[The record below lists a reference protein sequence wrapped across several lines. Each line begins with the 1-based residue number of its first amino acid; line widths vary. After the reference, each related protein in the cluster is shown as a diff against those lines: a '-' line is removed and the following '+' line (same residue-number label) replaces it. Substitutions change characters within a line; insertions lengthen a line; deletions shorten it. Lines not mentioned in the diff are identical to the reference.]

1 MNKSKILIFLLAIL
15 MIVSISAVSA
25 ADIAD
30 SDDLSQAQDDSAP
43 LKVDEATDVQA
54 NDESTQSAET
64 GNDLAPLQASIDDK
78 GADELSVDKDVEKL
92 SKGNSSV
99 KIDPIENVTYG
110 NPVVVNYDIKNRS
123 SNVTVSICY
132 DDGDRQPAVDGAVY
146 VIGKENVTIT
156 NLTAGKYVIFI
167 WNNEDGNFTG
177 NSSEAFF
184 SVTKATPMFDVKAY
198 VDEFGII
205 EVNVT
210 TNKTAT
216 GEIGFKI
223 DNGQVMPY
231 PILNGTVNFAELTKY
246 DKGIHNVTVIYKG
259 DDNYKNASYND
270 TVTVEKDVP
279 VIENM
284 TAVVNEYGHIVVNA
298 NITKGATGNVI
309 LLFINPDDPDKN
321 ITVPI
326 PIGEN
331 GTIEY
336 SELEPFAKGYYN
348 VQIGYDG
355 DGNYYA
361 IAENAQADVNVTKT
375 APVIENIT
383 AVVDQ
388 YGDIVVNANI
398 TKGATGNV
406 TFLFINRGTDENM
419 TVPIE
424 IGANGT
430 IEYSEL
436 KPFAKGQY
444 GVYISY
450 DGDANYYAAH
460 AQAND
465 DVEVKKFA
473 PVLEVELGTIEGNIT
488 INVTAT
494 NNTVNG
500 PVNITIFDKD
510 GNLVRNVTK
519 EMFNGVV
526 EEFNLTGFAPNDYK
540 VRADFLG
547 SDYFYMAFAENVAKV
562 REQVDM
568 NVTVSV
574 NEYGQIVAV
583 ANFTKNATGIVE
595 FTVKNATGAI
605 IGYFNATIVNG
616 TAQFETRDVLPK
628 GNYTAVAYYF
638 GDDYY
643 KDIEVMGDKNATIAK
658 EYLEVTP
665 KVTVEGNQANIV
677 FTFSGN
683 ATGNATAFFLSY
695 GSNATFAI
703 KNGKVVIDEIFD
715 NGEQSV
721 LLTYDGDDKY
731 YGFYDVYAD
740 FYVKASSFIKVNP
753 VTVVYQNT
761 AKVTVT
767 LTDNNDG
774 KGNNPIANAEIV
786 ITLNG
791 KTYKGTTDAKGVAT
805 ISIPA
810 NLVPKA
816 YTAKVSYAGTNVTVG
831 DAENLKFTVKKATP
845 KVTAKKKT
853 FKKSK
858 KVKKYTITLK
868 DNKGK
873 AIKKAKVTIK
883 VGKKTFKAT
892 TNAKGKAVF
901 KLKKLTKKA
910 KYNAKITY
918 KGNKYFNKVTKKVK
932 ITIK

>member
-43 LKVDEATDVQA
+43 LEVDKSTDDVQA

-64 GNDLAPLQASIDDK
+64 GNDLAPLQTSIDDK

-99 KIDPIENVTYG
+99 TIDSIKNVTYG
-110 NPVVVNYDIKNRS
+110 EPVVVNYDIVNRS
-123 SNVTVSICY
+123 SNVTVTISY
-132 DDGDRQPAVDGAVY
+132 DDGDIEPDVEGAVCN
-146 VIGKENVTIT
+146 IEDNKVTIT
-156 NLTAGKYVIFI
+156 NLTAGKYVIIIF
-167 WNNEDGNFTG
+167 NNEDGNYTG
-177 NSSEAFF
+177 NSTAAFF
-184 SVTKATPMFDVKAY
+184 SVTKATPIFDVKAY

-205 EVNVT
+205 EANVT
-210 TNKTAT
+210 TNKDAT
-216 GEIGFKI
+216 GKVGFKI
-223 DNGQVMPY
+223 DDNEVSY
-231 PILNGTVNFAELTKY
+231 YDIINGTVQCGELTNKY
-246 DKGIHNVTVIYKG
+246 DKGTHNVTVIYKG
-259 DDNYKNASYND
+259 DDNYKNASYN
-270 TVTVEKDVP
+270 TTVEIKKDVP

-309 LLFINPDDPDKN
+309 FLFINPDDPDKN
-321 ITVPI
+321 KTVSI

-336 SELEPFAKGYYN
+336 NELTPFAKGKYN
-348 VQIGYDG
+348 VQIGYAG
-355 DGNYYA
+355 DDNYYA
-361 IAENAQADVNVTKT
+361 IAENAQDDVNVTK
-375 APVIENIT
+375 
-383 AVVDQ
+383 D
-388 YGDIVVNANI
+388 
-398 TKGATGNV
+398 
-406 TFLFINRGTDENM
+406 
-419 TVPIE
+419 VP
-424 IGANGT
+424 
-430 IEYSEL
+430 
-436 KPFAKGQY
+436 
-444 GVYISY
+444 
-450 DGDANYYAAH
+450 D
-460 AQAND
+460 
-465 DVEVKKFA
+465 
-473 PVLEVELGTIEGNIT
+473 LEVELRNLEGNIT

-500 PVNITIFDKD
+500 QVNITISDKN
-510 GNLVRNVTK
+510 GKNVRNVTK
-519 EMFNGVV
+519 EMVNGVV
-526 EEFNLTGFAPNDYK
+526 EEFNLTGFAPNDYL

-547 SDYFYMAFAENVAKV
+547 SKDFYMAFAVNETYV
-562 REQVDM
+562 REDVDM

-583 ANFTKNATGIVE
+583 ANFTKNATGIVK
-595 FTVKNATGAI
+595 FTVKNATDAI

-616 TAQFETRDVLPK
+616 TAQFETSDVLPK
-628 GNYTAVAYYF
+628 GNYTVEAYYF

-643 KDIEVMGDKNATIAK
+643 AQLLKPGDKNATIAK

-703 KNGKVVIDEIFD
+703 KNGTVVIDQDFD
-715 NGEQSV
+715 NGQQSV
-721 LLTYDGDDKY
+721 LLTYDGDNNY
-731 YGFYDVYAD
+731 YGFYEVYAD

-753 VTVVYQNT
+753 VTVVYQNN
-761 AKVTVT
+761 AIVTVT
-767 LTDNNDG
+767 LTDNNDDR

-791 KTYKGTTDAKGVAT
+791 KTYKGTTNAKGVAT

-831 DAENLKFTVKKATP
+831 DAEDLKFTVKKATP

-910 KYNAKITY
+910 KYNAKVTY

>member
-43 LKVDEATDVQA
+43 LEVDEATDVQA

-64 GNDLAPLQASIDDK
+64 GNDLAPLQTSIDDK

-99 KIDPIENVTYG
+99 TIDSIKNVTYG
-110 NPVVVNYDIKNRS
+110 EPVVVKYNIDNRS
-123 SNVTVSICY
+123 SNVTVSVRY
-132 DDGDRQPAVDGAVY
+132 NDGGLQPTVEGAVCD
-146 VIGKENVTIT
+146 IKDNNVTIT

-167 WNNEDGNFTG
+167 FNNEDSNYTA
-177 NSSEAFF
+177 NSTYAFF
-184 SVTKATPMFDVKAY
+184 NVTKATPMFDVKAY

-205 EVNVT
+205 EANVT
-210 TNKTAT
+210 TNKDAT
-216 GEIGFKI
+216 GQIGFKI
-223 DNGQVMPY
+223 DNSEVMPY
-231 PILNGTVNFAELTKY
+231 DIINGTVNFAELTKY
-246 DKGIHNVTVIYKG
+246 DKGTHNVTVIYNG
-259 DDNYKNASYND
+259 DKNYKNASFKG
-270 TVTVEKDVP
+270 TVEVTKDVP

-284 TAVVNEYGHIVVNA
+284 TAVV
-298 NITKGATGNVI
+298 
-309 LLFINPDDPDKN
+309 
-321 ITVPI
+321 
-326 PIGEN
+326 
-331 GTIEY
+331 
-336 SELEPFAKGYYN
+336 
-348 VQIGYDG
+348 
-355 DGNYYA
+355 
-361 IAENAQADVNVTKT
+361 
-375 APVIENIT
+375 
-383 AVVDQ
+383 DQ
-388 YGDIVVNANI
+388 YGAIVVNANI

-406 TFLFINRGTDENM
+406 TFYFFNSTGGNL
-419 TVPIE
+419 TVSIE
-424 IGANGT
+424 IGENGT
-430 IEYSEL
+430 LEYSEL
-436 KPFAKGQY
+436 EPFPKGKYNVQI
-444 GVYISY
+444 GY
-450 DGDANYYAAH
+450 DGDANYYAVAH
-460 AQAND
+460 NAKA
-465 DVEVKKFA
+465 DVDVTKDF
-473 PVLEVELGTIEGNIT
+473 PVLEIELGTGEGNIT

-494 NNTVNG
+494 NKTVNG
-500 PVNITIFDKD
+500 QVNITVFKD
-510 GNLVRNVTK
+510 GVVNRTEIKNMV
-519 EMFNGVV
+519 NGVV
-526 EEFNLTGFAPNDYK
+526 EEFNLTGFTPYDYK

-547 SDYFYMAFAENVAKV
+547 SDDFYMAFAENVAKV

-595 FTVKNATGAI
+595 FTVKNATDAI

-616 TAQFETRDVLPK
+616 TAQFETSDVLPK
-628 GNYTAVAYYF
+628 GNYTVEAYYF

-643 KDIEVMGDKNATIAK
+643 AQLLRLGDKNATIAK
-658 EYLEVTP
+658 EYLDVTA

-683 ATGNATAFFLSY
+683 ATGNATAFFLNY

-703 KNGKVVIDEIFD
+703 KNGTVVIDEIFD

-831 DAENLKFTVKKATP
+831 DAEDLKFTVKKATP

-853 FKKSK
+853 FKKSV

-910 KYNAKITY
+910 KYNAKVTY

>member
-1 MNKSKILIFLLAIL
+1 

-43 LKVDEATDVQA
+43 LEVDEATDVQA

-64 GNDLAPLQASIDDK
+64 GNDLAPLQTSIDDK

-99 KIDPIENVTYG
+99 TIDSIKNVTYG
-110 NPVVVNYDIKNRS
+110 EPVVVKYNIDNRS
-123 SNVTVSICY
+123 SNVTVSVCY
-132 DDGDRQPAVDGAVY
+132 NDGGLQPTVEGAVCD
-146 VIGKENVTIT
+146 IKDNNVTIT

-167 WNNEDGNFTG
+167 YNNEDSNYTA
-177 NSSEAFF
+177 NSTYAFF
-184 SVTKATPMFDVKAY
+184 NVTKATPMFDVKAY
-198 VDEFGII
+198 VDEHGII
-205 EVNVT
+205 VANVT

-216 GEIGFKI
+216 GEVGFKVDDSEI
-223 DNGQVMPY
+223 VPY
-231 PILNGTVNFAELTKY
+231 GITNGTVQCAELKVY
-246 DKGIHNVTVIYKG
+246 PKGTHNVTVIYKG
-259 DDNYKNASYND
+259 DDNYKNASYNT
-270 TVTVEKDVP
+270 TV
-279 VIENM
+279 VIDRD
-284 TAVVNEYGHIVVNA
+284 
-298 NITKGATGNVI
+298 
-309 LLFINPDDPDKN
+309 L
-321 ITVPI
+321 
-326 PIGEN
+326 
-331 GTIEY
+331 
-336 SELEPFAKGYYN
+336 
-348 VQIGYDG
+348 
-355 DGNYYA
+355 
-361 IAENAQADVNVTKT
+361 
-375 APVIENIT
+375 
-383 AVVDQ
+383 
-388 YGDIVVNANI
+388 
-398 TKGATGNV
+398 
-406 TFLFINRGTDENM
+406 
-419 TVPIE
+419 
-424 IGANGT
+424 
-430 IEYSEL
+430 
-436 KPFAKGQY
+436 
-444 GVYISY
+444 
-450 DGDANYYAAH
+450 
-460 AQAND
+460 
-465 DVEVKKFA
+465 
-473 PVLEVELGTIEGNIT
+473 PVLNLVLGTVEGNIT

-494 NNTVNG
+494 NNTVSG
-500 PVNITIFDKD
+500 QVNITIFDKN

-519 EMFNGVV
+519 EMRNGVV

-540 VRADFLG
+540 VWVDFLG
-547 SDYFYMAFAENVAKV
+547 SKDFYMAYAEDVAEV

-583 ANFTKNATGIVE
+583 ANLTKGATGIVE
-595 FTVKNATGAI
+595 FTVKNATGAM
-605 IGYFNATIVNG
+605 IGYFNVTVENS
-616 TAQFETRDVLPK
+616 TAQYETSVVLPK
-628 GNYTAVAYYF
+628 GNYTVQAYYF

-643 KDIEVMGDKNATIAK
+643 KDIEVYGDNATIAK

-683 ATGNATAFFLSY
+683 ATGNATAFFLNY

-703 KNGKVVIDEIFD
+703 KNGTVVIDEIFD

-731 YGFYDVYAD
+731 YGFYNVYAD

-831 DAENLKFTVKKATP
+831 DAEDLKFTVKKATP

-853 FKKSK
+853 FKKSV

-918 KGNKYFNKVTKKVK
+918 KGNSYFNKVTKKVK

>member
-1 MNKSKILIFLLAIL
+1 

-43 LKVDEATDVQA
+43 LEVDEATDVQA

-92 SKGNSSV
+92 SKKNSSV
-99 KIDPIENVTYG
+99 TIDPIDNVTYG
-110 NPVVVNYDIKNRS
+110 EPVVVKYNIDNRS
-123 SNVTVSICY
+123 SNVTASICY
-132 DDGDRQPAVDGAVY
+132 NDGGLQPPVEGAVCD
-146 VIGKENVTIT
+146 IKDNNVTIT
-156 NLTAGKYVIFI
+156 NLTAGKYVII
-167 WNNEDGNFTG
+167 IYNNEDGNYTG
-177 NSSEAFF
+177 NSTAAFF
-184 SVTKATPMFDVKAY
+184 NVTKATPQFDVKAY

-205 EVNVT
+205 EANVT
-210 TNKTAT
+210 TNKDAT
-216 GEIGFKI
+216 GKIGFKI
-223 DNGQVMPY
+223 DDNEVIPY
-231 PILNGTVNFAELTKY
+231 DIINGTVQCGEPTVYA
-246 DKGIHNVTVIYKG
+246 KGTHNVTVIYKG
-259 DDNYKNASYND
+259 DDNYKNASYN
-270 TVTVEKDVP
+270 TTVEVTKDVP

-284 TAVVNEYGHIVVNA
+284 TAVV
-298 NITKGATGNVI
+298 
-309 LLFINPDDPDKN
+309 
-321 ITVPI
+321 
-326 PIGEN
+326 
-331 GTIEY
+331 
-336 SELEPFAKGYYN
+336 
-348 VQIGYDG
+348 
-355 DGNYYA
+355 
-361 IAENAQADVNVTKT
+361 
-375 APVIENIT
+375 
-383 AVVDQ
+383 DQ
-388 YGDIVVNANI
+388 YGAIVVNANI

-406 TFLFINRGTDENM
+406 TFYFFNSTGGNL
-419 TVPIE
+419 TVSIE
-424 IGANGT
+424 IGENGT
-430 IEYSEL
+430 LEYSEL
-436 KPFAKGQY
+436 EPFPKGKYNVQI
-444 GVYISY
+444 GY
-450 DGDANYYAAH
+450 DGDANYYAVAYN
-460 AQAND
+460 AKA
-465 DVEVKKFA
+465 DVDVTKDF
-473 PVLEVELGTIEGNIT
+473 PVLEIELGTGEGNIT

-494 NNTVNG
+494 NKTVNG
-500 PVNITIFDKD
+500 QVNITVFKD
-510 GNLVRNVTK
+510 GVVNRTEIKNMV
-519 EMFNGVV
+519 NGVV
-526 EEFNLTGFAPNDYK
+526 EEFNLTGFTPYDYK

-547 SDYFYMAFAENVAKV
+547 SDDFYMAYTEGVAEV
-562 REQVDM
+562 REIVDM
-568 NVTVSV
+568 NLTAFVD
-574 NEYGQIVAV
+574 EYGQIRLVV
-583 ANFTKNATGIVE
+583 NLTKGANGTVEFIITNATGGNVTDLLAE
-595 FTVKNATGAI
+595 VQNS
-605 IGYFNATIVNG
+605 
-616 TAQFETRDVLPK
+616 TAESETKLVLPK
-628 GNYTAVAYYF
+628 GLYYIEANYS
-638 GDDYY
+638 GDSYY
-643 KDIEVMGDKNATIAK
+643 KDQSAFNNVTISK

-683 ATGNATAFFLSY
+683 ATGNATAFFLNY

-703 KNGKVVIDEIFD
+703 KNGTVVIDEIFD

-731 YGFYDVYAD
+731 YGFYNVYAD

-831 DAENLKFTVKKATP
+831 DAEDLKFTVKKATP

-853 FKKSK
+853 FKKSV

-892 TNAKGKAVF
+892 TSSKGKAVF

>member
-1 MNKSKILIFLLAIL
+1 

-92 SKGNSSV
+92 SKKNSSV
-99 KIDPIENVTYG
+99 TIDPIENVTYG
-110 NPVVVNYDIKNRS
+110 EPVVVNYDIVNRS
-123 SNVTVSICY
+123 SNVTVTISY
-132 DDGDRQPAVDGAVY
+132 DDGDIEPDVEGAVCN
-146 VIGKENVTIT
+146 IEDNKVTIT
-156 NLTAGKYVIFI
+156 NLTAGKYVIIIF
-167 WNNEDGNFTG
+167 NNEDGNYTG
-177 NSSEAFF
+177 NSTAAFF
-184 SVTKATPMFDVKAY
+184 SVTKATPIFDVKAY

-205 EVNVT
+205 EANVT
-210 TNKTAT
+210 TNKDAT
-216 GEIGFKI
+216 GKVGFKI
-223 DNGQVMPY
+223 DDNEVSY
-231 PILNGTVNFAELTKY
+231 YDIINGTVQCGELTNKY
-246 DKGIHNVTVIYKG
+246 DKGTHNVTVIYKG
-259 DDNYKNASYND
+259 DDNYKNASYN
-270 TVTVEKDVP
+270 TTVEIKKDVP

-309 LLFINPDDPDKN
+309 FLFINPDDPDKN
-321 ITVPI
+321 KTVSI

-336 SELEPFAKGYYN
+336 NELTPFAKGKYN
-348 VQIGYDG
+348 VQIGYAG
-355 DGNYYA
+355 DDNYYA
-361 IAENAQADVNVTKT
+361 IAENAQDDVNVTK
-375 APVIENIT
+375 
-383 AVVDQ
+383 D
-388 YGDIVVNANI
+388 
-398 TKGATGNV
+398 
-406 TFLFINRGTDENM
+406 
-419 TVPIE
+419 VP
-424 IGANGT
+424 
-430 IEYSEL
+430 
-436 KPFAKGQY
+436 
-444 GVYISY
+444 
-450 DGDANYYAAH
+450 D
-460 AQAND
+460 
-465 DVEVKKFA
+465 
-473 PVLEVELGTIEGNIT
+473 LEVELRNLEGNIT

-500 PVNITIFDKD
+500 QVNITISDKN
-510 GNLVRNVTK
+510 GKNVRNVTK
-519 EMFNGVV
+519 EMVNGVV
-526 EEFNLTGFAPNDYK
+526 EEFNLTGFAPNDYL

-547 SDYFYMAFAENVAKV
+547 SKDFYMAFAVNETYV
-562 REQVDM
+562 REDVDM

-583 ANFTKNATGIVE
+583 ANFTKNATGIVK
-595 FTVKNATGAI
+595 FTVKNATDAI

-616 TAQFETRDVLPK
+616 TAQFETSDVLPK
-628 GNYTAVAYYF
+628 GNYTVEAYYF

-643 KDIEVMGDKNATIAK
+643 AQLLKPGDKNATIAK

-703 KNGKVVIDEIFD
+703 KNGTVVIDEIFD

-731 YGFYDVYAD
+731 YGFYEVYAD

-831 DAENLKFTVKKATP
+831 DAEDLKFTVKKATP

-853 FKKSK
+853 FKKSV

-910 KYNAKITY
+910 KYNAKVTY
-918 KGNKYFNKVTKKVK
+918 KGNSYFNKVTKKVK

>member
-92 SKGNSSV
+92 SKKNSSV
-99 KIDPIENVTYG
+99 TIDPIDNVTYG
-110 NPVVVNYDIKNRS
+110 EPVVVKYNIDNRS
-123 SNVTVSICY
+123 SNVTVTISY
-132 DDGDRQPAVDGAVY
+132 DDGDIEPDVEGAVCN
-146 VIGKENVTIT
+146 IEDNKVTIT
-156 NLTAGKYVIFI
+156 NLTAGKYVIIIF
-167 WNNEDGNFTG
+167 NNEDGNYTG
-177 NSSEAFF
+177 NSTAAFF
-184 SVTKATPMFDVKAY
+184 SVTKATPIFDVKAY

-205 EVNVT
+205 EANVT
-210 TNKTAT
+210 TNKDAT
-216 GEIGFKI
+216 GKVGFKI
-223 DNGQVMPY
+223 DDNEVSY
-231 PILNGTVNFAELTKY
+231 YDIINGTVQCGELTNKY
-246 DKGIHNVTVIYKG
+246 DKGTHNVTVIYKG
-259 DDNYKNASYND
+259 DDNYKNASYN
-270 TVTVEKDVP
+270 TTVEIKKDVP

-309 LLFINPDDPDKN
+309 FLFINPDDPDKN
-321 ITVPI
+321 KTVSI

-336 SELEPFAKGYYN
+336 NELTPFAKGKYN
-348 VQIGYDG
+348 VQIGYAG
-355 DGNYYA
+355 DDNYYA
-361 IAENAQADVNVTKT
+361 IAENAQDDVNVTK
-375 APVIENIT
+375 
-383 AVVDQ
+383 D
-388 YGDIVVNANI
+388 
-398 TKGATGNV
+398 
-406 TFLFINRGTDENM
+406 
-419 TVPIE
+419 VP
-424 IGANGT
+424 
-430 IEYSEL
+430 
-436 KPFAKGQY
+436 
-444 GVYISY
+444 
-450 DGDANYYAAH
+450 D
-460 AQAND
+460 
-465 DVEVKKFA
+465 
-473 PVLEVELGTIEGNIT
+473 LEVELRNLEGNIT

-500 PVNITIFDKD
+500 QVNITISDKN
-510 GNLVRNVTK
+510 GKNVRNVTK
-519 EMFNGVV
+519 EMVNGVV
-526 EEFNLTGFAPNDYK
+526 EEFNLTGFAPNDYL

-547 SDYFYMAFAENVAKV
+547 SKDFYMAFAVNETYV
-562 REQVDM
+562 REDVDM

-583 ANFTKNATGIVE
+583 ANFTKNATGIVK
-595 FTVKNATGAI
+595 FTVKNATDAI

-616 TAQFETRDVLPK
+616 TAQFETSDVLPK
-628 GNYTAVAYYF
+628 GNYTVEAYYF

-643 KDIEVMGDKNATIAK
+643 AQLLKPGDKNATIAK

-683 ATGNATAFFLSY
+683 ATGNATAFFLNY

-703 KNGKVVIDEIFD
+703 KNGTVVIDQDFD
-715 NGEQSV
+715 NGQQSV
-721 LLTYDGDDKY
+721 LLTYDGDNNY
-731 YGFYDVYAD
+731 YGFYEVYAD

-753 VTVVYQNT
+753 VTVVYQNN
-761 AKVTVT
+761 AIVTVT
-767 LTDNNDG
+767 LTDNNDDR

-791 KTYKGTTDAKGVAT
+791 KTYKGTTNAKGVAT

-831 DAENLKFTVKKATP
+831 DAEDLKFTVKKATP

-853 FKKSK
+853 FKKSV

-910 KYNAKITY
+910 KYNAKVTY

>member
-1 MNKSKILIFLLAIL
+1 

-43 LKVDEATDVQA
+43 LEVDKSTDDVQA

-64 GNDLAPLQASIDDK
+64 GNDLAPLQTSIDDK

-99 KIDPIENVTYG
+99 TIDSIKNVTYG
-110 NPVVVNYDIKNRS
+110 EPVVVNYHIVNRS
-123 SNVTVSICY
+123 SNVTASVCY
-132 DDGDRQPAVDGAVY
+132 DDGDKQPTVEGAVCD
-146 VIGKENVTIT
+146 IKDNNVTIT
-156 NLTAGKYVIFI
+156 NLTAGKYVIIIF
-167 WNNEDGNFTG
+167 NNEDSNYTA
-177 NSSEAFF
+177 NSTAAFF
-184 SVTKATPMFDVKAY
+184 NVTKATPQFDVNAY

-231 PILNGTVNFAELTKY
+231 PILNGTVNFGELTVY
-246 DKGIHNVTVIYKG
+246 SKGTHNVTVIYNG
-259 DDNYKNASYND
+259 DKNYKNASYNT
-270 TVTVEKDVP
+270 TVVVTKDVAS
-279 VIENM
+279 IDIQS
-284 TAVVNEYGHIVVNA
+284 AVVNQFGAIVVNA
-298 NITKGATGNVI
+298 NITKGATQNVTF
-309 LLFINPDDPDKN
+309 LFINHDTDKN
-321 ITVPI
+321 FTVEI

-331 GTIEY
+331 GTIKY
-336 SELEPFAKGYYN
+336 DELEPFAKGKYN
-348 VQIGYDG
+348 VQIGYAG
-355 DGNYYA
+355 DDKYYA

-388 YGDIVVNANI
+388 YGAIVVNANI

-406 TFLFINRGTDENM
+406 TFLFINRDTGKNM

-424 IGANGT
+424 IGENGT

-436 KPFAKGQY
+436 EPFAKGQY

-460 AQAND
+460 AQAKD

-473 PVLEVELGTIEGNIT
+473 PVLEVELGNLEGNIT

-500 PVNITIFDKD
+500 QVNITIFDKE
-510 GNLVRNVTK
+510 GKLVRNVTK
-519 EMFNGVV
+519 QMVNGAV
-526 EEFNLTGFAPNDYK
+526 EEFNLTGFVPNDYK
-540 VRADFLG
+540 VRADFSG
-547 SDYFYMAFAENVAKV
+547 SDDFYMAFAENMTYV
-562 REQVDM
+562 RETVDM

-583 ANFTKNATGIVE
+583 ANLTKNATGIVE
-595 FTVKNATGAI
+595 FTIKNATGAI

-616 TAQFETRDVLPK
+616 TAQYETSDVLPK

-643 KDIEVMGDKNATIAK
+643 RYIEVFGDNATIAK
-658 EYLEVTP
+658 EYLDVTA

-683 ATGNATAFFLSY
+683 ATGNVTAFFLSY
-695 GSNATFAI
+695 GSNATYAI
-703 KNGKVVIDEIFD
+703 KNGTVVIDQDFD
-715 NGEQSV
+715 NGQQSV
-721 LLTYDGDDKY
+721 LLTYDGDNNY
-731 YGFYDVYAD
+731 YGFYEVYAD

-753 VTVVYQNT
+753 VTVVYQNN
-761 AKVTVT
+761 AIVTVT
-767 LTDNNDG
+767 LTDNNDDR

-791 KTYKGTTDAKGVAT
+791 KTYKGTTNAKGVAT

-831 DAENLKFTVKKATP
+831 DAEDLKFTVKKATP

>member
-92 SKGNSSV
+92 SKKNSSV
-99 KIDPIENVTYG
+99 TIDPIENVTYG
-110 NPVVVNYDIKNRS
+110 EPVVVNYDIVNRS
-123 SNVTVSICY
+123 SNVTVTISY
-132 DDGDRQPAVDGAVY
+132 DDGDIEPDVEGAVCN
-146 VIGKENVTIT
+146 IEDNKVTIT
-156 NLTAGKYVIFI
+156 NLTAGKYVIIIF
-167 WNNEDGNFTG
+167 NNEDGNYTG
-177 NSSEAFF
+177 NSTAAFF
-184 SVTKATPMFDVKAY
+184 SVTKATPIFDVKAY

-205 EVNVT
+205 EANVT
-210 TNKTAT
+210 TNKDAT
-216 GEIGFKI
+216 GKVGFKI
-223 DNGQVMPY
+223 DDNEVSY
-231 PILNGTVNFAELTKY
+231 YDIINGTVQCGELTNKY
-246 DKGIHNVTVIYKG
+246 DKGTHNVTVIYKG
-259 DDNYKNASYND
+259 DDNYKNASYN
-270 TVTVEKDVP
+270 TTVEIKKDVP

-309 LLFINPDDPDKN
+309 FLFINPDDPDKN
-321 ITVPI
+321 KTVSI

-336 SELEPFAKGYYN
+336 NELTPFAKGKYN
-348 VQIGYDG
+348 VQIGYAG
-355 DGNYYA
+355 DDNYYA
-361 IAENAQADVNVTKT
+361 IAENAQDDVNVTK
-375 APVIENIT
+375 
-383 AVVDQ
+383 D
-388 YGDIVVNANI
+388 
-398 TKGATGNV
+398 
-406 TFLFINRGTDENM
+406 
-419 TVPIE
+419 VP
-424 IGANGT
+424 
-430 IEYSEL
+430 
-436 KPFAKGQY
+436 
-444 GVYISY
+444 
-450 DGDANYYAAH
+450 D
-460 AQAND
+460 
-465 DVEVKKFA
+465 
-473 PVLEVELGTIEGNIT
+473 LEVELRNLEGNIT

-500 PVNITIFDKD
+500 QVNITISDKN
-510 GNLVRNVTK
+510 GKNVRNVTK
-519 EMFNGVV
+519 EMVNGVV
-526 EEFNLTGFAPNDYK
+526 EEFNLTGFAPNDYL

-547 SDYFYMAFAENVAKV
+547 SKDFYMAFAVNETYV
-562 REQVDM
+562 REDVDM

-583 ANFTKNATGIVE
+583 ANFTKNATGIVK
-595 FTVKNATGAI
+595 FTVKNATDAI

-616 TAQFETRDVLPK
+616 TAQFETSDVLPK
-628 GNYTAVAYYF
+628 GNYTVEAYYF

-643 KDIEVMGDKNATIAK
+643 AQLLKPGDKNATIAK

-703 KNGKVVIDEIFD
+703 KNGTVVIDEIFD

-731 YGFYDVYAD
+731 YGFYEVYAD

-831 DAENLKFTVKKATP
+831 DAEDLKFTVKKATP

-853 FKKSK
+853 FKKSV

-910 KYNAKITY
+910 KYNAKVTY
-918 KGNKYFNKVTKKVK
+918 KGNSYFNKVTKKVK

>member
-1 MNKSKILIFLLAIL
+1 M
-15 MIVSISAVSA
+15 V
-25 ADIAD
+25 
-30 SDDLSQAQDDSAP
+30 
-43 LKVDEATDVQA
+43 
-54 NDESTQSAET
+54 
-64 GNDLAPLQASIDDK
+64 
-78 GADELSVDKDVEKL
+78 
-92 SKGNSSV
+92 
-99 KIDPIENVTYG
+99 
-110 NPVVVNYDIKNRS
+110 
-123 SNVTVSICY
+123 
-132 DDGDRQPAVDGAVY
+132 
-146 VIGKENVTIT
+146 
-156 NLTAGKYVIFI
+156 
-167 WNNEDGNFTG
+167 
-177 NSSEAFF
+177 
-184 SVTKATPMFDVKAY
+184 
-198 VDEFGII
+198 
-205 EVNVT
+205 
-210 TNKTAT
+210 
-216 GEIGFKI
+216 
-223 DNGQVMPY
+223 
-231 PILNGTVNFAELTKY
+231 
-246 DKGIHNVTVIYKG
+246 
-259 DDNYKNASYND
+259 
-270 TVTVEKDVP
+270 
-279 VIENM
+279 
-284 TAVVNEYGHIVVNA
+284 
-298 NITKGATGNVI
+298 
-309 LLFINPDDPDKN
+309 
-321 ITVPI
+321 
-326 PIGEN
+326 
-331 GTIEY
+331 
-336 SELEPFAKGYYN
+336 
-348 VQIGYDG
+348 
-355 DGNYYA
+355 
-361 IAENAQADVNVTKT
+361 
-375 APVIENIT
+375 
-383 AVVDQ
+383 
-388 YGDIVVNANI
+388 
-398 TKGATGNV
+398 
-406 TFLFINRGTDENM
+406 
-419 TVPIE
+419 
-424 IGANGT
+424 
-430 IEYSEL
+430 
-436 KPFAKGQY
+436 
-444 GVYISY
+444 
-450 DGDANYYAAH
+450 
-460 AQAND
+460 
-465 DVEVKKFA
+465 
-473 PVLEVELGTIEGNIT
+473 
-488 INVTAT
+488 
-494 NNTVNG
+494 
-500 PVNITIFDKD
+500 
-510 GNLVRNVTK
+510 
-519 EMFNGVV
+519 NGVV
-526 EEFNLTGFAPNDYK
+526 EEFNLTGFTPYDYK

-547 SDYFYMAFAENVAKV
+547 SDDFYMAFAENVAKV

-595 FTVKNATGAI
+595 FTVKNATDAI

-616 TAQFETRDVLPK
+616 TAQFETSDVLPK
-628 GNYTAVAYYF
+628 GNYTVEAYYF

-643 KDIEVMGDKNATIAK
+643 AQLLRLGDKNATIAK
-658 EYLEVTP
+658 EYLDVTA

-683 ATGNATAFFLSY
+683 ATGNATAFFLNY

-703 KNGKVVIDEIFD
+703 KNGTVVIDEIFD

-853 FKKSK
+853 FKKSV

-918 KGNKYFNKVTKKVK
+918 KGNSYFNKVTKKVK